1 MFLPTP
7 ATGLLMR
14 ESTLRSTQ
22 YSRFV
27 NELERAVAQHPEL
40 SGIPGNFVLCG
51 RAAGDISF
59 AHIARALFSRAF
71 LRSDPRGV
79 VADLLGFVRQPATD
93 VLTVFTIFG
102 VTVEEEI
109 PLSENTSLV
118 PPHKLPQLENFSSIF
133 PSEIEK
139 AQRRIFEP
147 LTPFATS
154 AITYKWRIPQ
164 AIVAKS
170 LSALKYIPDDLE
182 YAEFQRAL
190 SSIVLCS
197 KIGIQQIHRY
207 EVCLHP
213 GHLWTIGGHSVKP
226 TQPTVQ
232 QPELLDAADAQR
244 LMLQVTA
251 FTDWAELQRLTQR
264 LNTARM
270 KPDLI
275 DAHIDLGI
283 VAECALTKGD
293 SREAEIGHRLRTR
306 SAWLLGKDSK
316 ERREI
321 AKAMNSLYSRRSSAA
336 HRGTV
341 EKQGREPFE
350 QDSALCRRVLRA
362 LLERG
367 SFPQG
372 DDWNALVYG

>member
-1 MFLPTP
+1 
-7 ATGLLMR
+7 
-14 ESTLRSTQ
+14 
-22 YSRFV
+22 
-27 NELERAVAQHPEL
+27 
-40 SGIPGNFVLCG
+40 
-51 RAAGDISF
+51 
-59 AHIARALFSRAF
+59 
-71 LRSDPRGV
+71 
-79 VADLLGFVRQPATD
+79 
-93 VLTVFTIFG
+93 
-102 VTVEEEI
+102 
-109 PLSENTSLV
+109 
-118 PPHKLPQLENFSSIF
+118 
-133 PSEIEK
+133 
-139 AQRRIFEP
+139 
-147 LTPFATS
+147 
-154 AITYKWRIPQ
+154 
-164 AIVAKS
+164 
-170 LSALKYIPDDLE
+170 
-182 YAEFQRAL
+182 
-190 SSIVLCS
+190 
-197 KIGIQQIHRY
+197 
-207 EVCLHP
+207 
-213 GHLWTIGGHSVKP
+213 
-226 TQPTVQ
+226 
-232 QPELLDAADAQR
+232 
-244 LMLQVTA
+244 MLQVTA